1 MASNFAITGKKQRKS
16 DTSYMPRE
24 LWDKVIGHT
33 DESVV
38 QYNVLVVK
46 NTSLDDDNN
55 DCK

>member
-1 MASNFAITGKKQRKS
+1 MKIWKYTRVWKSAAVQVTTKKCGIKFCNHWKS

-38 QYNVLVVK
+38 Q
-46 NTSLDDDNN
+46 
-55 DCK
+55 